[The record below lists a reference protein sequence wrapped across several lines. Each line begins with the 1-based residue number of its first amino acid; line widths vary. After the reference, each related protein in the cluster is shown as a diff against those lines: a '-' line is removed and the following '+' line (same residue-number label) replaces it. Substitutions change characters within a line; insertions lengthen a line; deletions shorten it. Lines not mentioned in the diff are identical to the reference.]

1 MKYYQNVLFSLQ
13 NKLNFSILTKQC
25 LTVMCAVTI
34 LGISANVYIPVV
46 PVPFSLQSLSVL
58 LVGIMLNK
66 KLSIISILLY
76 IALGLIGLPMFAEG
90 SSGFNVLFAPS
101 FGYILGLVGA
111 TYILSIANSKIQ
123 QGNFGFIQYFVYLLI
138 AHQTIFVF
146 GVLWLSVVL
155 GSLKAGFLY
164 GYLPFMGWD
173 LLKIALATNISW
185 LFHRSMNK

>member
-123 QGNFGFIQYFVYLLI
+123 HCSSNHICFWCFMAICCFRQFKGRIFIRLLTIYGLGF
-138 AHQTIFVF
+138 TKN
-146 GVLWLSVVL
+146 S
-155 GSLKAGFLY
+155 
-164 GYLPFMGWD
+164 
-173 LLKIALATNISW
+173 ISY
-185 LFHRSMNK
+185 